1 MAAEIIIP
9 MPQPLLIIQ
18 HITHEGPGL
27 LADVLE
33 KHSIP
38 SFTLDLSR
46 DEPYPDPRNYSA
58 VITLGG
64 PQSANDMTSKMFVEL
79 DNIRIILQE
88 NIPYLGICLGM
99 QTLVK
104 AAGGTVTGCPIKE
117 TGFFSPDGDLFT
129 VDLTP
134 EGIKDPLFNNLN
146 KTLRVFQLHGETVKL
161 SKETS
166 LLATGKFCKHQIVK
180 ASNRAYGIQSHFEL
194 TPELLLSWLSI
205 DRDLQKLNRKQLIDN
220 FREIRADYEK
230 TGAAILK
237 NFLHVA
243 EII

>member
-1 MAAEIIIP
+1 
-9 MPQPLLIIQ
+9 MPQPLLIVQ
-18 HITHEGPGL
+18 HITHERPGL
-27 LADVLE
+27 LAQVLE
-33 KHSIP
+33 EHRLP
-38 SFTLDLSR
+38 SLTVDLSKG
-46 DEPYPDPRNYSA
+46 EPYPDPRDHSA

-64 PQSANDMTSKMFVEL
+64 PQSANDKTAKMLVEL

-104 AAGGTVTGCPIKE
+104 AAGGTVTECSTKE
-117 TGFFSPDGDLFT
+117 TGFFGPDGAPFT

-134 EGIKDPLFNNLN
+134 EGINDPLFNSLDN
-146 KTLRVFQLHGETVKL
+146 TLRVFQLHGETVQLPKNA
-161 SKETS
+161 S
-166 LLATGKFCKHQIVK
+166 LLATGKLCKNQIIK
-180 ASNRAYGIQSHFEL
+180 AAEQAYGIQSHFEL

-205 DRDLQKLNRKQLIDN
+205 DRDLQKLNKKQLIDN
-220 FREIRADYEK
+220 FGDIQADYEK
-230 TGAAILK
+230 TGATILK

>member
-18 HITHEGPGL
+18 NITHEGPGL
-27 LADVLE
+27 LTDVLE

-38 SFTLDLSR
+38 SFTVDLSR
-46 DEPYPDPRNYSA
+46 GEPYPDPRNYSA

-64 PQSANDMTSKMFVEL
+64 PESANGKTAKMLVEL

-99 QTLVK
+99 QILVK
-104 AAGGTVTGCPIKE
+104 ASGGTVTGCSTKE
-117 TGFFSPDGDLFT
+117 IGFFGPDGAPFT

-134 EGIKDPLFNNLN
+134 EGLKDPLFDNLGS
-146 KTLRVFQLHGETVKL
+146 TLRVFQLHGETVTL
-161 SKETS
+161 PEGTS
-166 LLATGKFCKHQIVK
+166 LLATGKFCKNQIIK
-180 ASNRAYGIQSHFEL
+180 ASERAYGIQSHFEL

-205 DRDLQKLNRKQLIDN
+205 DRDLQKLNKKQLIDN
-220 FREIRADYEK
+220 FSDIQTDYEK
-230 TGAAILK
+230 TGSTILK